1 LLSAR
6 TIRIRAPGL
15 PGLLPGRPVVERARE
30 AALPGVKPGGPR
42 MPESLARTVC
52 LSLAL
57 LVALLAGGC
66 AAMEDRSDYHRHS
79 MSELKEDWRRPGT
92 LLFEAT
98 TSSLYPADSE
108 EAEAVRMEWLAGWMK
123 RSGQCPAGWE
133 ILSREPIDP
142 GEMHARRRDLRYALR
157 CAGTPDLEMR

>member
-1 LLSAR
+1 MLSAR
-6 TIRIRAPGL
+6 NIRIRTPGL
-15 PGLLPGRPVVERARE
+15 SGLLPGRP
-30 AALPGVKPGGPR
+30 
-42 MPESLARTVC
+42 LAF
-52 LSLAL
+52 

-92 LLFEAT
+92 LLFET
-98 TSSLYPADSE
+98 STSSLYPADSE

-157 CAGTPDLEMR
+157 CAGTPADAEMR